1 MFSII
6 NIINTAVIIWASLVA
21 QMVTPLIPY
30 ISALGMIFKEN
41 IKGRPDQ

>member
-21 QMVTPLIPY
+21 QMVKNLAAMLKLLHNCTHLT
-30 ISALGMIFKEN
+30 
-41 IKGRPDQ
+41 R